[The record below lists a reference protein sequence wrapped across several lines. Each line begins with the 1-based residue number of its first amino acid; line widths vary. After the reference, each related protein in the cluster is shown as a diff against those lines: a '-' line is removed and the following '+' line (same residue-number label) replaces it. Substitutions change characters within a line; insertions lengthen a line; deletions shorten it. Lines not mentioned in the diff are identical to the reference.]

1 MIKKTGGRKEELIEE
16 SAESTEEVFENTV
29 FLPKEAAPQKY
40 RVFYDEWMK
49 TNQNTFGKFYPIPTL
64 KSNKEMLEKFL
75 SSAEESNKLYISWIT
90 ELEENSQKTRDA
102 LQGEPDPAKYKE
114 CCDMWIKSYEK
125 IFDELIELPA
135 GENTKEIFEN
145 YIGMPDIYSGTFL
158 KMLKLWKKSYKQLY
172 MPLNG
177 SMQKL
182 SRKIAD
188 ISRGDAN
195 PETYKEFY
203 TLCMDTYQETYR
215 KSFQSM
221 VPSREVFENF
231 VETSNIYLNMYKF
244 WITALEKISKK
255 AKELSKKTSDPEA
268 YKEFYDLWVKMYEKA
283 FDNFFEDM
291 PTVGGPM
298 KDMMEPVKIM
308 GKMYI
313 DMFTRMSKM
322 WVNSDVRSA
331 YPGNNNK

>member
-1 MIKKTGGRKEELIEE
+1 MIKRTGERKEELIEKR
-16 SAESTEEVFENTV
+16 AESTEEVFENTV

-40 RVFYDEWMK
+40 KEFYDEWMK

-102 LQGEPDPAKYKE
+102 LQGEPYPAKYKE

-125 IFDELIELPA
+125 IFDELIEPA
-135 GENTKEIFEN
+135 GESTKEIFEN
-145 YIGMPDIYSGTFL
+145 YIGMPDIYSGSFL

-188 ISRGDAN
+188 ISRGDTN

-203 TLCMDTYQETYR
+203 TLCMDTYQETYI
-215 KSFQSM
+215 KSIQSM
-221 VPSREVFENF
+221 VPSRDMFENF
-231 VETSNIYLNMYKF
+231 VETSNIYLNLYKS
-244 WITALEKISKK
+244 WITAFEKMYEK
-255 AKELSKKTSDPEA
+255 AKGLSKKTSDPEA

-313 DMFTRMSKM
+313 DMFTRTSKM

-331 YPGNNNK
+331 YPGKNNK